1 VQLLKLKEKTA
12 KNGGTRLFAAFNW
25 ESEVIDAARAT

>member
-1 VQLLKLKEKTA
+1 VQLLKLKEKSA
-12 KNGGTRLFAAFNW
+12 KNGGTRFAAFNW